1 MAKFYKILLFLVAV
15 LLFSQCKKDNDDWAF
30 CIDCNNE
37 QWAGNYEGVGV
48 YYSDN
53 DGKTVYDVPTTVTIE
68 SLSDVLLKT
77 IVVAEDY
84 FETSTTASKT
94 DVFYYFEV
102 PGSNGSLSL
111 TLSKKG
117 GDYKLSGTSKIYHQQ
132 GDSLFTDRS
141 ISFDVYKNLE

>member
-1 MAKFYKILLFLVAV
+1 MLKFHKVFILFVV
-15 LLFSQCKKDNDDWAF
+15 VVLFSQCKKEDDNWAF

-37 QWAGNYEGVGV
+37 QWVGNYEGAGV

-53 DGKTVYDVPTTVTIE
+53 DGKTIYDVPTTVTIE

-77 IVVAEDY
+77 TVVAEDY
-84 FETSTTASKT
+84 FEMSTIVSKA
-94 DVFYYFEV
+94 DDFYYIEV

-111 TLSKKG
+111 TLSKRG
-117 GDYKLSGTSKIYHQQ
+117 NDYKLSGTSKIYHQQ

-141 ISFDVYKNLE
+141 VSFDVFKIME